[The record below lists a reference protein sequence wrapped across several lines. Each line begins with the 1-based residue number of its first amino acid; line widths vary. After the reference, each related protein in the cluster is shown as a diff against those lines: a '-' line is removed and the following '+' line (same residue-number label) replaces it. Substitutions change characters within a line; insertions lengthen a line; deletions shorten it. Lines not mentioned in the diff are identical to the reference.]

1 MYLLVQ
7 WLSYLIFS
15 GIVFGITWLSLLSAM
30 NSGHYVSLVLKALIF
45 LLITFQV
52 FYEGYKLWQKRQE
65 IQTKDFQIKEDIINF
80 ISLIL
85 GAMLTFF
92 VSAQFGL
99 NAVLVSGFV
108 GLSASILFPK
118 YQIAIYCGSFAGMAS
133 GILFG
138 HSGWILVSSLF
149 TALLFVFSREV
160 YSGFGGKLG
169 ASAFWGTLITALLAG
184 CYHQT
189 VLELEIVVQW
199 EVILYFVLGAIFTN
213 QLHLFSK
220 KSTVFTS
227 GIFGVIAGI
236 LLPIFYPEEGLML
249 AAALFS
255 GTFIGM
261 TKVERFDKSIYY
273 LLASIFGGIIFIY
286 SQTYFNGLGGK
297 LGAIAFISSL
307 AVASLRQIVGLAMKK
322 AAGK

>member
-1 MYLLVQ
+1 MYLILQ
-7 WLSYLIFS
+7 WLSYFVLS
-15 GIVFGITWLSLLSAM
+15 GIAFGITWLSLVSALD
-30 NSGHYVSLVLKALIF
+30 SGHYISFAFKIFIFILVGYQL
-45 LLITFQV
+45 
-52 FYEGYKLWQKRQE
+52 FYEGYLLWQKRME
-65 IQTKDFQIKEDIINF
+65 IQKKNLRLKEDALVF
-80 ISLIL
+80 ISLVI

-92 VSAQFGL
+92 ISEQFGL

-108 GLSASILFPK
+108 GLLASIFIPK

-133 GILFG
+133 GLLFG
-138 HSGWILVSSLF
+138 HIGWIFISSIF
-149 TALLFVFSREV
+149 TGLLFVFSQEIFK
-160 YSGFGGKLG
+160 GFGGKLG
-169 ASAFWGTLITALLAG
+169 ASAFWGTFITALLAE
-184 CYHQT
+184 CYHKT
-189 VLELEIVVQW
+189 VIELEIVVQW
-199 EVILYFVLGAIFTN
+199 EVIFYFVLGAVFTN
-213 QLHLFSK
+213 QLHLISK

-227 GIFGVIAGI
+227 GVFGVIAGI

-307 AVASLRQIVGLAMKK
+307 AMTSLQQIAKPLRNR